1 MAVKKNAKLAV
12 KSAPKKPVETRHACA
27 TCGNFIMSNELASWL
42 KIWYEGRSAKRS
54 RMVQHHRKCAP
65 SIAADSGRSR

>member
-12 KSAPKKPVETRHACA
+12 RGAPAKPVQTRHSC
-27 TCGNFIMSNELASWL
+27 TKCSTFIMSNEIASWL
-42 KIWYEGRSAKRS
+42 NIWYEAGNNKRSA
-54 RMVQHHRKCAP
+54 MVQYHKKCAP